1 MMPSPDKIAE
11 LHWIAQRCKGLYP
24 ALPSPRPALL
34 ASLLEAAA
42 AQAQGAA
49 AASAPSAPSGP
60 SAPSV
65 PVAAVTALFADMSL
79 GAPVWR
85 PLPLLDALPM
95 VGHVPGL
102 GWGVIAGQAVGGAWR
117 FESAQGLQLLE
128 PAQLTSGEPACF
140 AAILPAAAPRRP
152 HSPTAAALFRMAFG
166 QGWPLFGV
174 AAAAALC
181 ANLLALGGSLYSMQV
196 YDRVIPTQGL
206 STLLVL
212 TVGVLVAAL
221 MELAIKLMRSRLIEE
236 AMKRIDLTV
245 SQAIFE
251 RLTRIRMD
259 QFPRSVGSLSA
270 QIRSYESIRAFL
282 AAATMYVA
290 ADAPFALLFLLAI
303 FAVGGAEMAA
313 VPLAFAAVA
322 LVVGLIYR
330 RRIAAHA
337 ERGISVA
344 NRKFGLLV
352 ETIENAE
359 SLKAYGGRAR
369 QTANWRALNA
379 ATVEEDAAVR
389 HHSEHAGYIAAF
401 IQQASYV
408 AVVGLGAYI
417 ASSSGRLTVGAL
429 IACSILAGRVLA
441 PVAALPGLIVQWAQA
456 RTSLDNLE
464 KVFALE
470 QDNEGVDRPLQP
482 ERIRGAYEL
491 ADLRFTYPGRP
502 ETLHVRQL
510 SIRPGEKLAVIGPTG
525 AGKTTLLKVLAG
537 LYRAQSGRALLDG
550 LDLQQIDRELLS
562 ERLAFL
568 PQQARL
574 FTGTLRENLLL
585 GVATLPSEAE
595 LLDVCH
601 RTGVGEII
609 SRHPQGLDLPIVEGG
624 EGLSGGQKQLVA
636 FTRAV
641 LSSPDV
647 WLLDEPTAWM
657 DEHSEARCLAVLR
670 ERMRQDQTLVLVT
683 HKPALLSLVDRVL
696 ILGERGI
703 VLDGGRAELAKRLQQ
718 AVAEALPLGSSTAV
732 GSSEIGASA

>member
-1 MMPSPDKIAE
+1 MPHPDKTTQ
-11 LHWIAQRCKGLYP
+11 LQWIAQRCKGLYP
-24 ALPSPRPALL
+24 SLRSPSPALL
-34 ASLLEAAA
+34 LTLADAVQAGQGAGLASTPGLSAAA
-42 AQAQGAA
+42 VAA
-49 AASAPSAPSGP
+49 LLSDMRLSAPS
-60 SAPSV
+60 
-65 PVAAVTALFADMSL
+65 
-79 GAPVWR
+79 WR
-85 PLPLLDALPM
+85 PLPSPEALPL

-102 GWGVIAGQAVGGAWR
+102 GWGLVTGQAAEGAWR
-117 FESAQGLQLLE
+117 FESPDGLQLLE
-128 PAQLTSGEPACF
+128 TARLAAGEPACF
-140 AAILPAAAPRRP
+140 AALLPDAGSVRA
-152 HSPTAAALFRMAFG
+152 HSPSAAALFRTAFR
-166 QGWPLFGV
+166 QGWPLFGI

-212 TVGVLVAAL
+212 TVGVVAAAL
-221 MELAIKLMRSRLIEE
+221 MELLIKLMRSRLVEE
-236 AMKRIDLTV
+236 AMKRIDLSV

-282 AAATMYVA
+282 AAATLYVA
-290 ADAPFALLFLLAI
+290 ADAPFALLFLLVI
-303 FAVGGAEMAA
+303 FAVGGAEMAL
-313 VPLAFAAVA
+313 VPLVFAAAA
-322 LVVGLIYR
+322 LGVGLLYR

-337 ERGISVA
+337 ERGISMA

-369 QTANWRALNA
+369 QTAHWRTLNA

-408 AVVGLGAYI
+408 AIVGLGAYI

-429 IACSILAGRVLA
+429 IACSILSGRVLA

-456 RTSLDNLE
+456 RTALNNLE

-470 QDNEGVDRPLQP
+470 QDNQGVDRPLRP

-502 ETLHVRQL
+502 ETVNIRQL
-510 SIRPGEKLAVIGPTG
+510 SIGPGEKLALIGPTG
-525 AGKTTLLKVLAG
+525 AGKTTLLKLLAG

-550 LDLQQIDRELLS
+550 LELQQIDRELLS

-574 FTGTLRENLLL
+574 FAGTLRENLLL
-585 GVATLPSEAE
+585 GVSAVPSESE
-595 LLDVCH
+595 LLDVCQ

-609 SRHPQGLDLPIVEGG
+609 ARHPQGLDLPIMEGG

-636 FTRAV
+636 FTRTL
-641 LSSPDV
+641 LSRPDV

-657 DEHSEARCLAVLR
+657 DEHSEARCLAALR
-670 ERMRQDQTLVLVT
+670 ERLRPEQTLVLVT
-683 HKPALLSLVDRVL
+683 HKPALLGLVDRVVV
-696 ILGERGI
+696 LGERGI
-703 VLDGGRAELAKRLQQ
+703 VLDGGKAELARRLQQ
-718 AVAEALPLGSSTAV
+718 ASA
-732 GSSEIGASA
+732 GASPAGARGDAAMGAAA